1 MVFSVK
7 FKQGK
12 PMVKRIIFVFL
23 FLFSLQAMAAP
34 VYVSTDW
41 LAGKQA
47 DKNVVVVDMSASDL
61 QYTRFHIPGAIRLP
75 YRALVRYN
83 KVKKYSVRISN
94 KELVILLG
102 KLGINHN
109 KHVVIYDDM
118 GGLEAAKLFWHLEQ
132 IGHPAVSVVD
142 GGLVQWILQGRKVTN
157 KPTKRLPVVYKA
169 SGKGLNN
176 EATLADVLKAS
187 HKKSSSLLDVRTIE
201 EYVGNVRKGR
211 GGHVP
216 GALLWQWD
224 KSLDIANGF
233 TRRKPQ
239 QLLAGLRKLG
249 IDGKNKP
256 IIAYCRSGHRAAQ
269 SYLVLRSLGFN
280 KVRLYSNSM
289 NEYGSIRTAP
299 LQQGTKP

>member
-1 MVFSVK
+1 MTPGLAMIK
-7 FKQGK
+7 H
-12 PMVKRIIFVFL
+12 IIFVFL
-23 FLFSLQAMAAP
+23 FLFSLDAMAAP
-34 VYVSTDW
+34 VYVDTDW

-61 QYTRFHIPGAIRLP
+61 QYARFHIPGAIRLP
-75 YRALVRYN
+75 NRALVKYN
-83 KVKKYSVRISN
+83 KARKYSVRISN
-94 KELVILLG
+94 KELIVLLG
-102 KLGINHN
+102 RLGIRRNN
-109 KHVVIYDDM
+109 HVVIYDDM
-118 GGLEAAKLFWHLEQ
+118 GGLEAGRFFWHLEQ

-142 GGLVQWILQGRKVTN
+142 GGLVKWILEGRKVTN
-157 KPTKRLPVVYKA
+157 KPAKRLAVAYKV
-169 SGKGLNN
+169 SGKDLKN

-201 EYVGNVRKGR
+201 EYVGDVRKGR

-216 GALLWQWD
+216 GALLWPWD
-224 KSLDIANGF
+224 KSLDIVAGF

-256 IIAYCRSGHRAAQ
+256 IIVYCRSGHRAAQ
-269 SYLVLRSLGFN
+269 SYLILRSLGFS

-299 LQQGTKP
+299 LRQGTRP

>member
-1 MVFSVK
+1 MI
-7 FKQGK
+7 
-12 PMVKRIIFVFL
+12 KRIIFVFL
-23 FLFSLQAMAAP
+23 FLFSLKAMAAP

-47 DKNVVVVDMSASDL
+47 GKNVVIVDMSASDL

-75 YRALVRYN
+75 YRALVKYN
-83 KVKKYSVRISN
+83 KVKKYSIRISN
-94 KELVILLG
+94 KELSAQLG
-102 KLGINHN
+102 KMGISRNHY
-109 KHVVIYDDM
+109 VVIYDDM
-118 GGLEAAKLFWHLEQ
+118 GGLEAGKLFWHLEQ

-142 GGLVQWILQGRKVTN
+142 GGLVKWILEGRKVSN
-157 KPTKRLPVVYKA
+157 KPVKRKPAVYKIA
-169 SGKGLNN
+169 GRGLKN
-176 EATLADVLKAS
+176 EARLADVLKAS
-187 HKKSSSLLDVRTIE
+187 RGGKTILLDVRTIE

-224 KSLDIANGF
+224 KSLQIPAGF

-239 QLLAGLRKLG
+239 QLLGGLRKLG
-249 IDGKNKP
+249 VDGKNKP

-299 LQQGTKP
+299 LRQGTRP